1 MASMAATVFI
11 DKFGRFVLP
20 KSIRDALNLV
30 PGTTLE
36 IELQGDTILLRPPR
50 TGAAMTQKNG
60 FWIFDTGGQIT
71 LEMVNQTLS
80 ELRHD
85 QDQGLSA

>member
-1 MASMAATVFI
+1 MTATVCI
-11 DKFGRFVLP
+11 DKAGRFVVP

-36 IELQGDTILLRPPR
+36 IEQQGDSILLRPPR
-50 TGAAMTQKNG
+50 TGAVMTQKNG

-71 LEMVNQTLS
+71 PEMVNRTLA
-80 ELRHD
+80 ELREE
-85 QDQGLSA
+85 QDRGLSG